1 MRRHAWWVVLA
12 IAWTVASSPVL
23 GDDEDSLAL
32 PAAITPV
39 TLAKNSA
46 RGTAGATAEASV
58 DGDAVH
64 SSASATASIDDPIT
78 IMGPVTTGS
87 IGSLD
92 ASSTAS
98 QVSTGIGN
106 IQQGVSA
113 TAISF

>member
-1 MRRHAWWVVLA
+1 MPRHAWWALLA

-32 PAAITPV
+32 PAAVTAE

-46 RGTAGATAEASV
+46 RGAAAATAEASV
-58 DGDAVH
+58 DGDTVH
-64 SSASATASIDDPIT
+64 SSASATASIDTPIT

-92 ASSTAS
+92 SSSTAS
-98 QVSTGIGN
+98 QVSTGVGN